1 MYLTNQRYFT
11 NCLAWT
17 SHAGIIWTLF
27 TSFETDFKHCKYI
40 FNDWVSGWIN
50 IVTCVDDCTTLS
62 VKLSNNYF
70 TFLRRFVLYPDQMF
84 RNQSTFKNSNY
95 DLLRLMHTN
104 KIANTSILPLFTWSD
119 WYAIHRTCQVSS
131 VCMVG
136 QGHYQFEFDSRIG
149 HSYIL
154 PEKFIHLCILTI
166 RIILYGRS
174 NCKYV
179 LRHDYCG

>member
-1 MYLTNQRYFT
+1 MYLTNQPYFT

-17 SHAGIIWTLF
+17 SHAGIIWSLF

-40 FNDWVSGWIN
+40 FNDWVGGWIN

-95 DLLRLMHTN
+95 DLLRIMHTN
-104 KIANTSILPLFTWSD
+104 KIANTSIVHVIRLLCNPQNVATFVSLHGRTRALSIRVWFPDWSFI
-119 WYAIHRTCQVSS
+119 YT
-131 VCMVG
+131 
-136 QGHYQFEFDSRIG
+136 SREIYTFM
-149 HSYIL
+149 HFNY
-154 PEKFIHLCILTI
+154 PYNFIW
-166 RIILYGRS
+166 
-174 NCKYV
+174 
-179 LRHDYCG
+179 

>member
-17 SHAGIIWTLF
+17 SHAGIIWSLF
-27 TSFETDFKHCKYI
+27 TSFETDFKHCNYI
-40 FNDWVSGWIN
+40 FSDWVSGWIN

-95 DLLRLMHTN
+95 DLLRIMHTN
-104 KIANTSILPLFTWSD
+104 KIANTSIVHVIRLLCNPQNVSTFVSLHGRTRALSIRVWFPDWSFI
-119 WYAIHRTCQVSS
+119 YT
-131 VCMVG
+131 
-136 QGHYQFEFDSRIG
+136 SREIYTFM
-149 HSYIL
+149 HFNY
-154 PEKFIHLCILTI
+154 PYNFIW
-166 RIILYGRS
+166 
-174 NCKYV
+174 
-179 LRHDYCG
+179 